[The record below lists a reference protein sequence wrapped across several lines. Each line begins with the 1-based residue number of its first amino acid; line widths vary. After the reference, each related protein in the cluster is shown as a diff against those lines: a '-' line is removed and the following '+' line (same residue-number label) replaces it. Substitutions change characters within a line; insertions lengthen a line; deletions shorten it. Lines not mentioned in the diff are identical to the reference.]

1 MMIRLARKT
10 FLLAA
15 TLVALAFAVGCS
27 HPLQVTNIRSYQ
39 SLTLT
44 SLDRPCTVGIV
55 PLTDDFEGRRLIRNV
70 GSALAQ
76 ESATVVLPYQP
87 KSAEKPDVVVRIA
100 IYPEYCGSNQNFLV
114 TWPGFVVWAPAW
126 HGYAYRADFS
136 ASVRLSKGTDDSP
149 VEEWK
154 IPVKLD
160 IRHAEIDRSWTEIGW
175 LTTGAIPFAAA
186 FWFVEYDH
194 DVTAPLMDKV
204 ERPVGEYIARQ
215 IIDRINSS
223 GMLATE

>member
-1 MMIRLARKT
+1 MDQVFRKP
-10 FLLAA
+10 FLFAA
-15 TLVALAFAVGCS
+15 AVVALTFSVGCS
-27 HPLQVTNIRSYQ
+27 HPLRVTNLRSYQ
-39 SLTLT
+39 TLALASLE
-44 SLDRPCTVGIV
+44 RPCTVGIV

-87 KSAEKPDVVVRIA
+87 KSANKPDAVVRIA
-100 IYPEYCGSNQNFLV
+100 IYPEYSGSSRNFLV
-114 TWPGFVVWAPAW
+114 TWPGFLVWAPAW
-126 HGYAYRADFS
+126 HGYVYGADFT
-136 ASVRLSKGTDDSP
+136 AEVKLTKGADDTL

-160 IRHAEIDRSWTEIGW
+160 IRHAAINRTWTEIGW
-175 LTTGAIPFAAA
+175 LEVGLIPFVGA
-186 FWFVEYDH
+186 FCFVEYDH
-194 DVTAPLMDKV
+194 NVTAPLMDKA
-204 ERPVGEYIARQ
+204 ERPLGEYIARQ